1 MTRKANAIWRGTLK
15 EGKGTL
21 SSGSGVL
28 ANVPYD
34 YARRFEEAPGTNPE
48 ELIAAAHAACFSMAL
63 SADLSKTGL
72 PPESVETKATLTF
85 EPKDGK
91 PTITKI
97 HLECVGRVPNATA
110 EGFAKAAEGAK
121 ANCPIS
127 RVLNTEITLD
137 ARLA

>member
-1 MTRKANAIWRGTLK
+1 MRRALTAIT
-15 EGKGTL
+15 
-21 SSGSGVL
+21 
-28 ANVPYD
+28 
-34 YARRFEEAPGTNPE
+34 
-48 ELIAAAHAACFSMAL
+48 IAACFAISAAAQTGTWQIDPNHSNPQFSVRHL
-63 SADLSKTGL
+63 GISTVRGSFSKVNGTVQYDPADLSKTGL

-127 RVLNTEITLD
+127 RVLNTEITLG